1 MQTRLGVA
9 AALACAGPL
18 LAATGQADDSPFETT
33 VQPFL
38 SRNCYSCHDSRSKNA
53 DVNLEVFTSR
63 ASMLADPDTWQK
75 VMSKMSTGQMPPP
88 GRPRPDE
95 AAVRRIVDWIASEL
109 DRAEL
114 AAPPDPGHVTARRLN
129 RTEYDNTVRDLLGVD
144 LRPAEDFPQDDTG
157 YGFDNNG
164 DVLSLSPAL
173 MERYV
178 MAAERVARA
187 AVFGPPPARPA
198 LVRLQ
203 SRRGKIPPSA
213 TVPAAYDAEGLSLPN
228 SLHAQHRFAAG
239 DYVLRAILGGTRP
252 AGSEPLRVGLF
263 LDGRQVEVRAFD
275 PEGTASFAAD
285 RPDYSGKVVE
295 FKTRVPAGE
304 HWVAAS
310 IVGLYDGLPASYGG
324 ANPSRRPLPPPP
336 AFKPR
341 PGASPEQVEA
351 ARKAFEERLKEI
363 PPANDAR
370 VSQLEVAGPYDPPRG
385 PSSTSL
391 QRVYACGH
399 LDGHHGR
406 GCLRRILTEVAH
418 RAYRRPVSAR
428 DVEPL
433 VALAAQAR
441 GRGESFED
449 ALSLALQAVL
459 VSPDFLF
466 RIEQDPPPS
475 AAEGSHPIG
484 LHEMA
489 SRLSYFLW
497 ASLPDD
503 TLLGAA
509 DAGTLRRPDV
519 LAAQVRRMLAD
530 PKASALVE
538 AFGGQWLQF
547 RALESKSPD
556 RERFPLF
563 DDNLRLSMVRETE
576 LFLGGIVREDRS
588 ILELLDAPY
597 TFLNERL
604 ARHYDI
610 AGVTGPEFRKVE
622 LGGTARGGIL
632 TQGSVLTVSSY
643 ATRTS
648 PVLRGKWILENVFNA
663 PPPEPPAGT
672 PRLDE
677 ATVGAT
683 ASLRAQLEAHRTS
696 STCMACHS
704 RMDPLGF
711 ALENFDAV
719 GAWRTQD
726 GAFPL
731 DVSGT
736 LPDGRTFSGPG
747 ELRRI
752 LSGDRQAFA
761 QCVTAKLLTYAL
773 GRGLERYDRRTVN
786 AIADKVAHED
796 YRFSALVL
804 EIVNSLPFRMQR
816 GRAGAS

>member
-1 MQTRLGVA
+1 METRLWVA
-9 AALACAGPL
+9 AALLCAVPRPAT
-18 LAATGQADDSPFETT
+18 AAADDSRFETT

-38 SRNCYSCHDSRSKNA
+38 SKNCYSCHDSRSKNA
-53 DVNLEVFTSR
+53 DVNLEAFKSR

-75 VMSKMSTGQMPPP
+75 VMSKMSTGQMPPV
-88 GRPRPDE
+88 GRPRPD
-95 AAVRRIVDWIASEL
+95 AGTTRAIVDWIASEL
-109 DRAEL
+109 DHAEL
-114 AAPPDPGHVTARRLN
+114 SAPPDPGHVTARRLN

-144 LRPAEDFPQDDTG
+144 LRPADDFPQDDTG

-178 MAAERVARA
+178 TAAERVARA
-187 AVFGPPPARPA
+187 ALFGPPPARPT

-203 SRRGKIPPSA
+203 SRRGKIQPGA
-213 TVPAAYDAEGLSLPN
+213 AVPVAYDVAGLSLPN
-228 SLHAQHRFAAG
+228 SLHALHRFTAG
-239 DYVLRAILGGTRP
+239 DYVFRVVLGGTRP

-263 LDGRQVEVRAFD
+263 LDGTEVAVDSFD

-285 RPDYSGKVVE
+285 RPDFSGKVVE
-295 FKTRVPAGE
+295 FKTRVTAGE

-324 ANPSRRPLPPPP
+324 TNPSRRPLPPPP
-336 AFKPR
+336 EFKPR
-341 PGASPEQVEA
+341 PGASLEQVEA
-351 ARKAFEERLKEI
+351 ARKAFAARLNEVA
-363 PPANDAR
+363 PANDAR

-385 PSSTSL
+385 PSPASL
-391 QRVYACGH
+391 RRLYACGH
-399 LDGHHGR
+399 LDGRHGR
-406 GCLRRILTEVAH
+406 GCLRRILTAVAH
-418 RAYRRPVSAR
+418 RAYRRPVTAR

-433 VALAAQAR
+433 VALATQAR
-441 GRGESFED
+441 GRGATFEE
-449 ALSLALQAVL
+449 ALSLGLQAVL

-466 RIEQDPPPS
+466 RIERDPTS
-475 AAEGSHPIG
+475 AGEDAHPLG
-484 LHEMA
+484 GHELA

-497 ASLPDD
+497 ASMPDD
-503 TLLGAA
+503 TLLAAA
-509 DAGTLRRPDV
+509 DTGMLPREDV

-576 LFLGGIVREDRS
+576 LFLGSIVREDRS

-610 AGVTGPEFRKVE
+610 DGVTGPEFRKVD
-622 LGGTARGGIL
+622 LRGTARGGIL

-648 PVLRGKWILENVFNA
+648 PVLRGKWILENVLAA

-683 ASLRAQLEAHRTS
+683 APLRAQLEAHRS
-696 STCMACHS
+696 DATCMACHS
-704 RMDPLGF
+704 KMDPLGF

-726 GAFPL
+726 GSFPI
-731 DVSGT
+731 DTSGT

-752 LSGDRQAFA
+752 LSGDHRAFA
-761 QCVTAKLLTYAL
+761 ECVTAKLLTFAL
-773 GRGLERYDRRTVN
+773 GRGLEPYDRRTVK
-786 AIADKVAHED
+786 AIAEKVAQQD

-816 GRAGAS
+816 GRTGAS